1 MKRIVVASENPVKI
15 AAVREAY
22 GRMFPDNAFD
32 RKSYYREAVIMALIP
47 FKNEHLYPADERAT
61 LKLKTFKLPSMT
73 NATDRERHVRLGRHI
88 KDVVYAANDG
98 IVTTFAV
105 VAATV
110 GGSLSP
116 LTILIV
122 GVANLFADGFSMASG
137 DYLGSKSEEDF
148 YAKEEATEKGEVRKR
163 PDEERAEIRDILSRK
178 GYAGAELEDMV
189 RLVTA
194 NKTMW
199 VDLMMH
205 DELGMQKPGGDSPLQ
220 SATLTF
226 GSFVVA
232 GSIPLLPYIFLG
244 VEAPFRIAVSGTAA
258 ALFVI
263 GALRSIFS
271 GRSWIASGAEMLAVG
286 GSAAALSYGIGAL
299 LARTVG

>member
-1 MKRIVVASENPVKI
+1 MTNST
-15 AAVREAY
+15 VRE
-22 GRMFPDNAFD
+22 
-32 RKSYYREAVIMALIP
+32 K
-47 FKNEHLYPADERAT
+47 
-61 LKLKTFKLPSMT
+61 
-73 NATDRERHVRLGRHI
+73 HVRLGRHI

-110 GGSLSP
+110 GGALSP

-148 YAKEEATEKGEVRKR
+148 YAKEEAEEYREVRER
-163 PDEERAEIRDILSRK
+163 PDDERDEIRDILSRK
-178 GYAGAELEDMV
+178 GYAGAALEDMV

-194 NKTMW
+194 NKAMW

-205 DELGMQKPGGDSPLQ
+205 DELGMQKPGGESPLQ
-220 SATLTF
+220 SAALTF

-244 VEAPFRIAVSGTAA
+244 VEAPFRIAVAGTVA

-271 GRSWIASGAEMLAVG
+271 GRSWILSGLEMLLVG
-286 GSAAALSYGIGAL
+286 GSAAVLSYAIGAM
-299 LARTVG
+299 LAGIIGS

>member
-1 MKRIVVASENPVKI
+1 
-15 AAVREAY
+15 
-22 GRMFPDNAFD
+22 
-32 RKSYYREAVIMALIP
+32 
-47 FKNEHLYPADERAT
+47 
-61 LKLKTFKLPSMT
+61 MT
-73 NATDRERHVRLGRHI
+73 NAREREKHVRLGRYI

-110 GGSLSP
+110 GGALSP

-148 YAKEEATEKGEVRKR
+148 YAKEEAEEYREVREH
-163 PDEERAEIRDILSRK
+163 PDDERTEIRDILARK
-178 GYAGAELEDMV
+178 GYRGSDLEEMA

-205 DELGMQKPGGDSPLQ
+205 DELGMQKPGGGESPLQ
-220 SATLTF
+220 SAMLTF
-226 GSFVVA
+226 VSFVAA
-232 GSIPLLPYIFLG
+232 GSIPLLPYIFWG
-244 VEAPFRIAVSGTAA
+244 VEAPFRIAVFGTAVV
-258 ALFVI
+258 LFVI
-263 GALRSIFS
+263 GALRSVFS
-271 GRSWIASGAEMLAVG
+271 GRSWIFCGLEMLLVG
-286 GSAAALSYGIGAL
+286 GSAAALSYAIGAL
-299 LARTVG
+299 LARAIG